1 VLLPGWSGG
10 YLVLAGFFISLEVFY
25 TERFRKRLVVFDS
38 EWFIFYLSEW
48 LVFIVLLKA
57 ILLLKG
63 GTQSLLLEVSAWR
76 GDFFG
81 AFFNGEFLFSVA
93 VIFVAWLVC
102 LSFAAPLETLRLE
115 VYELDFEEDSGI
127 ASERAQARR
136 QLVDLV
142 LLVGLVLVVLTSLL
156 RSDRVAGWIQIPV
169 LRGGVANVMIYF
181 LLGLGLL
188 SLTQFSVLQVRW
200 SLGRIRVSE
209 ALARRWALLS
219 LLFLGIVAGVAL
231 WLPTGYTIGL
241 LTLLNWLVGGVMAA
255 LALISWLVTALFIG
269 IIALLGALMGRPP
282 EEGSLNPAPLPT
294 QLPPPVE
301 AIEIN
306 SLPAV
311 IRSILFW
318 VLLVGIAGYLLYYFI
333 KIRRQDVSNLLHLP
347 LLAWLANLASWI
359 RAWLSSFRRQAAGT
373 LQAGI
378 QRLRRTTQPAAQ
390 PPAWRYASLR
400 RLTPRQRVVFYYLAL
415 VRRGTESGLP
425 RQPAQTPYEYAEQVK
440 AAIAPGNLPV
450 STTPAEQERD
460 DLENMTEGFLEAR
473 YSLQEVTNQQ
483 AGGVQQSWQR
493 LKRLL
498 RGE

>member
-1 VLLPGWSGG
+1 MISTDNTPTHMTALVSSLIVSCMVACGMVTIVQLGSVLLPGWSGG

-25 TERFRKRLVVFDS
+25 TERFRKRLVVFDR

-93 VIFVAWLVC
+93 VIFVAWLVS

-169 LRGGVANVMIYF
+169 LRGGVVNVMIYF
-181 LLGLGLL
+181 LLGLVLL

-282 EEGSLNPAPLPT
+282 EEGSHPAPAASRGDRDQQPAGGDPLDPVLGAAGGNSRLPAVLLHQDPPPGYQQRPAPAVGCLAGKFSQLDQGMAFKLSQAGCRHAPGGNPAPAANYPASSSAAHLALCQPAPADT
-294 QLPPPVE
+294 PP
-301 AIEIN
+301 AGG
-306 SLPAV
+306 
-311 IRSILFW
+311 
-318 VLLVGIAGYLLYYFI
+318 VLLPG
-333 KIRRQDVSNLLHLP
+333 
-347 LLAWLANLASWI
+347 
-359 RAWLSSFRRQAAGT
+359 AGT
-373 LQAGI
+373 ARHGE
-378 QRLRRTTQPAAQ
+378 RLAAPAR
-390 PPAWRYASLR
+390 PNPLR
-400 RLTPRQRVVFYYLAL
+400 
-415 VRRGTESGLP
+415 VRRAGQGGDCT
-425 RQPAQTPYEYAEQVK
+425 RQPA
-440 AAIAPGNLPV
+440 G
-450 STTPAEQERD
+450 
-460 DLENMTEGFLEAR
+460 
-473 YSLQEVTNQQ
+473 
-483 AGGVQQSWQR
+483 
-493 LKRLL
+493 
-498 RGE
+498 